1 MKKASITSNRIT
13 NRQKD
18 QIARFAEDAARKAI
32 RVINLDNPGAQ
43 QVISR
48 GNDLANAIIDKVR
61 ELSLKNQFANEEVSS
76 SYVYPSEYKLKSVAE
91 QANKLRELF
100 PSIGNADE
108 TLATKPLPKGAE
120 GYFVI
125 PRWEKVAPTYNEAV
139 QKVLS
144 LIASSRKFY
153 NYREGQLGPDRLRQ
167 HEHTAKMLAKLGKDQ
182 KGDLLVVPAQFGML
196 HRGQSVRRAREIF
209 MANEFG
215 LGAFALGCMILTHP
229 ERLVRW
235 EELHFDCAGDEFSPE
250 ADGDFSRAPRFYF
263 YFGRVGF
270 STYWVS
276 HAHDYYGS
284 ASGFVPQ

>member
-1 MKKASITSNRIT
+1 MKNASITSNRIT

-18 QIARFAEDAARKAI
+18 QIIRFAEDATRKAI
-32 RVINLDNPGAQ
+32 RVVNLDNPGAQ

-48 GNDLANAIIDKVR
+48 GDELANVIIDKVR
-61 ELSLKNQFANEEVSS
+61 ELSLRNQFANEEVSS
-76 SYVYPSEYKLKSVAE
+76 SYAYPSEYKLKSVTE

-100 PSIGNADE
+100 PGIGNADE
-108 TLATKPLPKGAE
+108 TLATKSLPKGAE

-125 PRWEKVAPTYNEAV
+125 PRWEKIAPTYNEAV

-153 NYREGQLGPDRLRQ
+153 NYREGQLGPKNLRQ
-167 HEHTAKMLAKLGKDQ
+167 SEKSAKIFQKLGKDQ
-182 KGDLLVVPAQFGML
+182 KGDLLIVPAQFGML
-196 HRGQSVRRAREIF
+196 HRGQSVRRAREVF

-215 LGAFALGCMILTHP
+215 LGAFALGCMIFTHP

-250 ADGDFSRAPRFYF
+250 ADGDFSGAPDFRFYGSKVR
-263 YFGRVGF
+263 FGTRWISNAGDDV
-270 STYWVS
+270 
-276 HAHDYYGS
+276 GS
-284 ASGFVPQ
+284 ASGFVSQ